1 MTVTVLHADGLLRA
15 EDARTHDGR
24 LWLSAS
30 DFSAVTGWT
39 SKPVGLCQGDLCLPQ
54 PPGRSWTDA
63 DGLVDLASFAETLR
77 IPLVGD
83 HEHDVWALGR
93 TSTGTDGGTDGDGPV
108 EAPDFALPDLDG
120 TVHRLSDYRGK
131 KVFLLAWAS
140 Y

>member
-1 MTVTVLHADGLLRA
+1 MTVTVLHTDGTTRA
-15 EDARTHDGR
+15 EGSRAEDGR

-30 DFSAVTGWT
+30 DFTAVTGWVP
-39 SKPVGLCQGDLCLPQ
+39 KPEGLCQGELCLPQ
-54 PPGRSWTDA
+54 PHGSSWTDA
-63 DGLVDLASFAETLR
+63 DGRVDLAAFADRLR

-83 HEHDVWALGR
+83 EEHDVWALGR
-93 TSTGTDGGTDGDGPV
+93 TSTGIDGDGPV